1 MKIKRTIAR
10 NMREGLK
17 KIREEYGPDAVIL
30 SNKKVP
36 EGIEIISALDFD
48 EDAILGAAQEEKKS
62 PFAALSQP
70 RPIVDEMIQEPM
82 VKKNAKKKENA
93 KQQFADAKSRIASMF
108 EDEANDEVVSLSS
121 IKSASTNAAPV
132 NSAIRDAINNIR
144 SQHPDIKEEL
154 NLRDEIRNPM
164 SQEKSEPRLNLAD
177 TAAHAEQDKKDQVK
191 AMNNLLSNIQWPHD
205 SALND
210 LKQEVT
216 SLRGLFEDQLS
227 VLEWIGVS
235 QKNPNR
241 ISLLKR
247 LHGLGI
253 SRGVAKKLAEAVLD
267 EPTLEHA
274 WQKALKYLT
283 NAVQVTDDDILNN
296 AGVVAVVGPTGVGK
310 TTTVAKLA
318 ARYTL
323 RHGRG
328 QVALVTTDCYRI
340 GAHDQLRSFGK
351 ILGVPVYVASD
362 NDELKEIIDSLADKQ
377 LILVDTA
384 GMSQRDI
391 KLAEQLQMLDIGSE
405 LKIYLAMSANTQQR
419 ALNETV
425 RAFSKIDLQ
434 GCILT
439 KVDECAN
446 LGGILTTLINHT
458 MPLAYVGVG
467 QRVPEDLQPAR
478 ADELV
483 KMAVELSTE
492 EDLDDEGFAVAF
504 AGMQRK
510 HGSLGIS

>member
-30 SNKKVP
+30 SNKQVP

-48 EDAILGAAQEEKKS
+48 EDAILDAARKEEKKS
-62 PFAALSQP
+62 PFAALSRP
-70 RPIVDEMIQEPM
+70 RPIVDEMLQEPT
-82 VKKNAKKKENA
+82 VKKTKSKASVT
-93 KQQFADAKSRIASMF
+93 KQQFSDAKSRIASMF
-108 EDEANDEVVSLSS
+108 DDEAGDDVVSISS
-121 IKSASTNAAPV
+121 V
-132 NSAIRDAINNIR
+132 NPAVREAVNNIR
-144 SQHPDIKEEL
+144 SQRPKANEDLDLREEIKDSFSEDRSEPQL
-154 NLRDEIRNPM
+154 NLG
-164 SQEKSEPRLNLAD
+164 D
-177 TAAHAEQDKKDQVK
+177 TAVQSEMNKKDQMK

-205 SALND
+205 SALNE

-283 NAVQVTDDDILNN
+283 NAIQVTDDDILNN

-362 NDELKEIIDSLADKQ
+362 NDELKEIIESLADKQ

-391 KLAEQLQMLDIGSE
+391 KLAEQLQMLDVGSE

-425 RAFSKIDLQ
+425 KAFSKIDLQ

-510 HGSLGIS
+510 HGSLGISY

>member
-17 KIREEYGPDAVIL
+17 KVREEYGPDAVIL
-30 SNKKVP
+30 SNKQVP
-36 EGIEIISALDFD
+36 EGIEIICALDFD
-48 EDAILGAAQEEKKS
+48 EDAILDAAKKEKQS
-62 PFAALSQP
+62 PFAALSRP
-70 RPIVDEMIQEPM
+70 KPIVDEMIQEPSPR
-82 VKKNAKKKENA
+82 KEKSAKPKINEAAA
-93 KQQFADAKSRIASMF
+93 KQQFAEARDRIASMF

-121 IKSASTNAAPV
+121 VDKTIQEKV
-132 NSAIRDAINNIR
+132 RNIR
-144 SQHPDIKEEL
+144 AQQPNLKEEL
-154 NLRDEIRNPM
+154 KEELRDELEQGR
-164 SQEKSEPRLNLAD
+164 SEPRLNLAD
-177 TAAHAEQDKKDQVK
+177 TAAHAEMDKKDQMK

-205 SALND
+205 SALTE

-283 NAVQVTDDDILNN
+283 NAIQVTDDDILNN

-391 KLAEQLQMLDIGSE
+391 NLAEQLQMLDIDNE

-425 RAFSKIDLQ
+425 RAFGKIDLQ

-446 LGGILTTLINHT
+446 LGGILTTLINHS

-483 KMAVELSTE
+483 KMAVDLSTE

-510 HGSLGIS
+510 HGSLGISY